1 MAGPGLDNA
10 MRSLSLAG
18 GGGVG
23 VGVGGGGGGG
33 GGGPSIVRY
42 VSQVAST
49 DRPPHLLHVAASPGP
64 AQLNGRTASRAD
76 TR

>member
-1 MAGPGLDNA
+1 MAGPGLDNQ
-10 MRSLSLAG
+10 MRNLSL

-23 VGVGGGGGGG
+23 VGGGGGGGG

-49 DRPPHLLHVAASPGP
+49 ERPPHLVHVAAST
-64 AQLNGRTASRAD
+64 GRTGSRAE